1 MLSYL
6 AFCIPAVAAG
16 VIATRVSLL
25 TTATGYGVALIV
37 LAVTALIPW
46 RSR

>member
-16 VIATRVSLL
+16 AIATHVSLL
-25 TTATGYGVALIV
+25 TTATGYGVILIALA
-37 LAVTALIPW
+37 LTALIPR